1 MALSGKQKVLI
12 FLKSLEP
19 LAFRKILEQLPAPL
33 VDKINDELSEMGEV
47 SPAEAAMVFQE
58 MSRGVS
64 YVPSAQ
70 GKMTSSASNQVEA
83 SLSLDPIEKLAK
95 LTPKQLLLLLQD
107 ESSQL
112 IAYLIS
118 KVNPMVKENYLNL
131 LSPGRRNEI
140 ERCVIK
146 QSPLSDDFYPRLA
159 ELVLSQNAA

>member
-12 FLKSLEP
+12 FLKSLEAP
-19 LAFRKILEQLPAPL
+19 AFRKILEQLPAPI
-33 VDKINDELSEMGEV
+33 VDKINDELAEMNEV
-47 SPAEAAMVFQE
+47 SPEQAALVFQE

-64 YVPSAQ
+64 YKSLNSTAPATSAVETKLSAQ
-70 GKMTSSASNQVEA
+70 
-83 SLSLDPIEKLAK
+83 LSPDEKLSK

-107 ESSQL
+107 ESSQM

-118 KVNPMVKENYLNL
+118 KINPAVKENYLNL

-140 ERCVIK
+140 ERCAIK
-146 QSPLSDDFYPRLA
+146 QNPLSDEFYPRLV